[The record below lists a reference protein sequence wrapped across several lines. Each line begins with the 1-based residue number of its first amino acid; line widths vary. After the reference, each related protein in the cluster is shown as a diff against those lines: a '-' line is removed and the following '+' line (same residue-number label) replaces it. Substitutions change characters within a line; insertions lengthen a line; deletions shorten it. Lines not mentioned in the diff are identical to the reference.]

1 MMVKRMSDSITK
13 KITYFSKTCAE
24 NTGKA
29 IELALERA
37 REGDIRKVV
46 IATSSGDTGLK
57 AYEAFKD
64 TDIEVI
70 PVLLNAGSKYSAP
83 GGGWTK
89 NKSRYDKLGLKYI
102 QGIQAF
108 SGVERA
114 VNARWGTVG
123 PALLMSDA
131 LRIPCEG
138 FKVCVEVTLMAADS
152 GFVVPDEKVI
162 AIAGTG
168 RGADTVMVVKPA
180 YSGQFFDFAV
190 NEILCKPIVSGIKH
204 EAK

>member
-1 MMVKRMSDSITK
+1 MSDFTTK
-13 KITYFSKTCAE
+13 NITYFSKTGAE
-24 NTGKA
+24 NTEKA

-46 IATSSGDTGLK
+46 VATSSGDMGLST
-57 AYEAFKD
+57 YEAFKD
-64 TDIEVI
+64 TDIEVV
-70 PVLLNAGSKYSAP
+70 PVLLNCGSKYSAP

-89 NKSRYDKLGLKYI
+89 NKSRYDKLGLKYV

-114 VNARWGTVG
+114 VNERWGTAG

-138 FKVCVEVTLMAADS
+138 FKVCVEITLMACDS
-152 GFVVPDEKVI
+152 GFVAPDEKVI

-168 RGADTVMVVKPA
+168 RGADTVMTVKPA

-190 NEILCKPIVSGIKH
+190 QEIICKPIVAGIKH
-204 EAK
+204 EAR